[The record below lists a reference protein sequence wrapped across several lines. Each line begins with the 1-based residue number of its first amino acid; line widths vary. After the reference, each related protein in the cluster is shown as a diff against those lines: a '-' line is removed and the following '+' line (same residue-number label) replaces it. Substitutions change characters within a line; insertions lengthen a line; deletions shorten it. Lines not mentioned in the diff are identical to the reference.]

1 MENKIKE
8 KIGHCLDDLGLFI
21 DSVKYEKEGNSNYL
35 RICLDSDKI
44 IDVNTIVKATKI
56 INPLIDELDLI
67 NEEYILDVYGK
78 SKGE

>member
-1 MENKIKE
+1 MNLIYVL
-8 KIGHCLDDLGLFI
+8 IILNI
-21 DSVKYEKEGNSNYL
+21 DS
-35 RICLDSDKI
+35 SDT
-44 IDVNTIVKATKI
+44 IDVKKIVEATKI